1 MFKWDN
7 GLLTIQKID
16 VPKINMNV
24 MQPLQ
29 ESYLKFLTDT
39 VYKDMRFLVDELR
52 TIQGLE
58 KIDLDVRVGGLVRQ
72 TFTRTQVNK
81 GRYYYPVMGTFLL
94 EGKKVG
100 HDMELLRIPYMDDYG
115 KINVMGASKVVL
127 SVQRSSED
135 ISYSVKE
142 NLFNISMPY
151 ANVRIYATKKAVKL
165 SYGSTKIPMEDVI
178 AAMLHEI
185 GSADNVCEIFGN
197 SYLLNS
203 FKSTEYTLN
212 EFVHARLTK
221 QTNLLDKFKSVQY
234 ELGLT
239 RDSLNETF
247 SLYRAVGETLSR
259 AVLNYNEGE
268 VITEDMVKTLVKQRV
283 GIVYVKSYNITPG
296 YHLANEIPVKLSTI
310 PKGFK
315 NCALLRM
322 EVPDYAQYEYI
333 PEDVTLRKPIM
344 ILAGM
349 ELTDTVAEFL
359 QNMGV
364 SCIDV
369 TAGNSKKVMS
379 YSFEREIA
387 SNYTARLKELIDNI
401 PAGRYADEWVYYYNN
416 PELRRTDMTH
426 LTPHDMIAVLSAIGQ
441 IVMTGE
447 SFILNRDSSF
457 LKKILLINEI
467 FSENLRNAI
476 TAYVKHYASS
486 IASKILSVSSDNAF
500 YGLTKEWMKQMN
512 AARVL
517 APADTINL
525 AAEISQVCHVNT
537 LLAANAEIPDDLR
550 QLAMPYYGRLC
561 PFETPAGKKLGLVNT
576 RALGVKIQNGLPL
589 APYRKVLKTA
599 NGIRI
604 SNNVTYLSVKEELGH
619 VFGDL
624 LSLKQDKDG
633 NYLNTKV
640 IARIP
645 NPDAKDDPFMYTTI
659 SAFDLAG
666 GYVDA
671 YPEQF
676 LSPTAALV
684 PMAGSDDA
692 VRISYGLSQMRQVV
706 YQQNSEIPLV
716 RTDMYEDMFSYAESQ
731 KFYANCDGTVLD
743 INNLTAHIREDV
755 TGEVKTVPMQIG
767 DYTGSLDMTVDV
779 IAHVGEHVRNGD
791 IIAEGHKYPQ
801 PFVVRAPFSG
811 TISKIRD
818 NCIEIT
824 KKTSETGFINL
835 DDVDV
840 IAFENGRIMGQSAV
854 FMNVEVSVGDYV
866 RKGDIIATTSASR
879 NGIYSPSRNEL
890 VAYVFDGYNY
900 EDGVSIT
907 ERATVDFTTLVV
919 HSTDKKIYK
928 KQFPHATARELGGF
942 NYCTEGDVIGK
953 IVTQDEVNAKRQREE
968 LVKAD
973 FQCTG
978 IPFEHTTIDDTS
990 DYREYR
996 WYLLDLNQ
1004 CHRGDKMAGRHGNKG
1019 TGSYIRPNSKALMTK
1034 NGLTVNINLN
1044 PAGLP
1049 SRMNLAQVSAD
1060 AHLTLIAHILGIH
1073 VKSNSYNGATIEDI
1087 KMLMRFTYDLA
1098 NTAAIGN
1105 VGEEKSRSAFDSICA
1120 KYPEIPTGM
1129 KEHCWVRLDDI
1140 IDWRGAFNEAGDA
1153 ILYDHES
1160 GTWLENPTTIGF
1172 SYFQKL
1178 EQEDYT
1184 KLSYR
1189 YGPLEEQYSRIT
1201 SQPQKGDNSNNGQRI
1216 AEMELMALTAYGASE
1231 VISEVLNESA
1241 DNTGARDNV
1250 YMERL
1255 DIDYRVPD
1263 KGCTPRATENFLYFL
1278 EALGVKCEVDPDI
1291 VDVSASATAQKI
1303 QYNLRKAIH
1312 KKYYTGSDSQRK
1324 FGTLNNMTVE
1334 DFADISDFF
1343 DMKGLS

>member
-1 MFKWDN
+1 MLKWDN
-7 GLLTIQKID
+7 GLLTIQKIE

-29 ESYLKFLTDT
+29 ESYLKFLSDT
-39 VYKDMRFLVDELR
+39 IYKDMRFLVDELR
-52 TIQGLE
+52 NIQGLE
-58 KIDLDVRVGGLVRQ
+58 KIDLDVRVGSLVRQ
-72 TFTRTQVNK
+72 TFTRTQVNR
-81 GRYYYPVMGTFLL
+81 GRYYYPVTGTFMLD
-94 EGKKVG
+94 GKKIG

-115 KINVMGASKVVL
+115 KINVMGTNKVVL

-135 ISYSVKE
+135 ISYSIKE

-151 ANVRIYATKKAVKL
+151 ANIRIYANKKAVKL
-165 SYGSTKIPMEDVI
+165 SYGSMKIPMEDVI
-178 AAMLHEI
+178 SAMLHEI
-185 GSADNVCEIFGN
+185 GSTENVNSIFGN

-203 FKSTEYTLN
+203 FNTTEYTLN
-212 EFVHARLTK
+212 EFVHAKLTK
-221 QTNLLDKFKSVQY
+221 QTNLLEKFKSVQY
-234 ELGLT
+234 ELGMT
-239 RDSLNETF
+239 RDALNETF
-247 SLYRAVGETLSR
+247 TLYRAVGETLSR
-259 AVLNYNEGE
+259 NVLSYSEGE
-268 VITEDMVKTLVKQRV
+268 LITEDIVKDLVRNRI
-283 GIVYVKSYNITPG
+283 GIVYVKSHNVTQG
-296 YHLANEIPVKLSTI
+296 YYLANEIPIKLATV

-315 NCALLRM
+315 NCAMLRM
-322 EVPDYAQYEYI
+322 EIPEYAQYEYI
-333 PEDVTLRKPIM
+333 PEDVELRKPIM
-344 ILAGM
+344 LLSGM
-349 ELTDTVAEFL
+349 ELTNVLAEFL
-359 QNMGV
+359 QNMGISNV
-364 SCIDV
+364 SV
-369 TAGNSKKVMS
+369 TAGSSSKVMN

-387 SNYTARLKELIDNI
+387 SNYTARLKELTDTV

-416 PELRRTDMTH
+416 PSLDRTDMTH
-426 LTPHDMIAVLSAIGQ
+426 LTPHDMIAALSAIGQ

-457 LKKILLINEI
+457 LKKILLVNEV
-467 FSENLRNAI
+467 FSENLRKAI
-476 TAYVKHYASS
+476 TSYVKHYANS
-486 IASKILSVSSDNAF
+486 ISTKILSVSSDNVF

-624 LSLKQDKDG
+624 LSLKKDENG

-640 IARIP
+640 IARIS
-645 NPDAKDDPFMYTTI
+645 NPDMKDDPFIYTTI
-659 SAFDLAG
+659 PAFDLAG

-731 KFYANCDGTVLD
+731 KFYANCDGVITAID
-743 INNLTAHIREDV
+743 NLSAHIQEDV

-779 IAHVGEHVRNGD
+779 IAKVGDRVRNGD
-791 IIAEGHKYPQ
+791 LIAEGHKYPQ

-824 KKTSETGFINL
+824 RKTSDSGFVNL

-840 IAFENGRIMGQSAV
+840 IAFDNGRIMGQSAV

-866 RKGDIIATTSASR
+866 NKGDIIATTSASR

-900 EDGVSIT
+900 EDGVSLST
-907 ERATVDFTTLVV
+907 KATVDYTTLVV

-928 KQFPHATARELGGF
+928 KQFPHAAARELGGF
-942 NYCTEGDVIGK
+942 HYCTDGDVIGK
-953 IVTQDEVNAKRQREE
+953 IVTQDEVNSKRQREE

-978 IPFEHTTIDDTS
+978 IPFEHATIDDTA

-1019 TGSYIRPNSKALMTK
+1019 TGSYIRPNSRALMTK
-1034 NGLTVNINLN
+1034 NGLIVNVHLN

-1049 SRMNLAQVSAD
+1049 SRMNLAQISAD
-1060 AHLTLIAHILGIH
+1060 AHLTLIAHVLGIH

-1087 KMLMRFTYDLA
+1087 KMLMCFAYDLA
-1098 NTAAIGN
+1098 NTEAIGE
-1105 VGEEKSRSAFDSICA
+1105 VGSPKNRGAFDQVCA

-1129 KEHCWVRLDDI
+1129 KEHCWAYLDSI
-1140 IDWRGAFNEAGDA
+1140 IDWRGVFNKNGDA
-1153 ILYDHES
+1153 LLYDHES
-1160 GTWLENPTTIGF
+1160 GTWLENPVTIGY

-1184 KLSYR
+1184 KLNYR

-1216 AEMELMALTAYGASE
+1216 AEMELVALTAYGASE
-1231 VISEVLNESA
+1231 VISEVLNEAS
-1241 DNTGARDNV
+1241 DNTGMRDNM
-1250 YMERL
+1250 YMEKL

-1263 KGCTPRATENFLYFL
+1263 KGCSPRATENLLYLL
-1278 EALGVKCEVDPDI
+1278 EAMGVKCDVDPDI
-1291 VDVSASATAQKI
+1291 VDTSTAAISQKV
-1303 QYNLRKAIH
+1303 QYNLKKAIH
-1312 KKYYTGSDSQRK
+1312 NKYYTNTDNQRM
-1324 FGTLNNMTVE
+1324 FRSLNNMTVE